1 MSRVLAKISDVL
13 RLQPHDIAPTVTI
26 FPTVDERS
34 LAGRLDIDRRGRA
47 DGAQEVPATEATDL
61 GATEQEVVSALST
74 IRQQGLSD
82 YAQELK
88 TYEERMHAIDL
99 DGRISQI
106 SRSIMDGIATLKQKA
121 FVGRT
126 HLYQFRDDV
135 RELEDGVK
143 VFRQENRLRRPPARE
158 RNGVLSVGI
167 IGVIFLIE
175 TVVNGVYLAANNVLG
190 LIGGVGAAFGIA
202 FVNLM
207 AAVLLGRATVYAN
220 HVRFPKKLAG
230 TLAFLAFVAIAAGFN
245 LLVAHFRDAASVMR
259 WDEAAVAALRSFVAT
274 PFELR
279 SVESVILLAVGAV
292 FAVIAFIDG
301 LTWSDLYPGYARIVR
316 QRDDARATYAEEVE
330 AHVEDLVEAKDA
342 TLDVIEQ
349 ARSDLSATA
358 RNYLQAFNG
367 RMGLRTGLPIFL
379 DDVDQKANAILSRY
393 REANRAARKTPPP
406 ATFGERFAFPRSAA
420 MDGGDAADGR
430 QLEALTRLTDQA
442 DQVLEERTNELLRSF
457 DAEMREYESLKQVAQ
472 GG

>member
-1 MSRVLAKISDVL
+1 MSRILAKISDVL

-26 FPTVDERS
+26 FPAIDERS
-34 LAGRLDIDRRGRA
+34 IAGRLDLDRRARA
-47 DGAQEVPATEATDL
+47 DGAQEVPAADASDL
-61 GATEQEVVSALST
+61 GASEQEVVSALSS

-106 SRSIMDGIATLKQKA
+106 SRSIMDGIATLKQRA

-135 RELEDGVK
+135 RELEDGVR
-143 VFRQENRLRRPPARE
+143 VFKQENRLRRPPGRQ
-158 RNGVLSVGI
+158 RNPVLSIGI
-167 IGVIFLIE
+167 IGVIFLVE
-175 TVVNGVYLAANNVLG
+175 TVVNGIYLATNNVLG

-207 AAVLLGRATVYAN
+207 AAVLLGRATVYMN
-220 HVRFPKKLAG
+220 HVRFLKKLAG
-230 TLAFLAFVAIAAGFN
+230 TLALLVFIAIAGGFN

-259 WDEAAVAALRSFVAT
+259 WDEAAVAALNSFIAQ
-274 PFELR
+274 PSELR
-279 SVESVILLAVGAV
+279 SVESVVLLAVGAV

-301 LTWSDLYPGYARIVR
+301 LTWRDLYPGYAGIVG
-316 QRDDARATYAEEVE
+316 QRDDARATYADEVE

-342 TLDVIEQ
+342 TLDVIER
-349 ARSDLSATA
+349 ARADLSATA

-367 RMGLRTGLPIFL
+367 RVGLRTGLPIFL
-379 DDVDQKANAILSRY
+379 DDVDQKANALLSRY
-393 REANRAARKTPPP
+393 REGNRAARKSAAPGYFT
-406 ATFGERFAFPRSAA
+406 ERFAFSRSPSAS
-420 MDGGDAADGR
+420 GDAADR
-430 QLEALTRLTDQA
+430 SQLEALTRLTDQA
-442 DQVLEERTNELLRSF
+442 DQVLEERTTELLQSF